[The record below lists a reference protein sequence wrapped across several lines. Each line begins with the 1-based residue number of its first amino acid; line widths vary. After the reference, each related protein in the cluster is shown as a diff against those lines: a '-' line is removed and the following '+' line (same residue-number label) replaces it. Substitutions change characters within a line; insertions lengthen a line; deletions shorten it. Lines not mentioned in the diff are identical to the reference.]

1 MATITLTITDETT
14 GGKVTNE
21 VNITFQNELTTV
33 QDIIKARV
41 DAEVE
46 AYNRKLPEYYRGL
59 VQPGETEQTLNGYKM
74 KERRKVD
81 AEKQYLTALDAYQ
94 KNGFFILID
103 NIQAESLQQMVV
115 INPNTSISFIKLTPL
130 VGG

>member
-1 MATITLTITDETT
+1 MATITLTITDETA

-21 VNITFQNELTTV
+21 VNITFENELTTV

-41 DAEVE
+41 YAEVD
-46 AYNRKLPEYYRGL
+46 AYNSKLPEYYRGL
-59 VQPGETEQTLNGYKM
+59 IQPGETEITLNGYKM
-74 KERRKVD
+74 KQRRMVD

-103 NIQAESLQQMVV
+103 NIQAESLQLTSALTRV
-115 INPNTSISFIKLTPL
+115 IILTGCYRS
-130 VGG
+130 VS